1 MARLQSQKRL
11 NSLIKDYYIDLSSP
25 LAWCT
30 SAGPTEI
37 LRALGFQVYFPE
49 NHGAVLGASRTAQKY
64 IPKAHQV
71 GYHSEI
77 CSYLTSDIGAWLMH
91 ETPLTKAY
99 GLESIP
105 KPDFIVYNTN
115 QCREVGE
122 WFNFF
127 GREFNCPVF
136 GIYAPRHLE
145 EVTKEHIEHVKYQF
159 QNLIEQGE
167 KIIGKRINQDH
178 LAEILTLSQKG
189 TQLWQQVLATAR
201 NNPTP
206 LTFFDGCILMAPIV
220 MMRGTKEC
228 VDFYEQTLKE
238 LLDRVEHQ
246 KATIHSE
253 IIRLFWDGMPIWGR
267 LRSLAELFDK
277 NQAAVVSSTYC
288 NSWVFD
294 DFNPQ
299 KPLESMAAAYTRIFI
314 NRGEN
319 AKLSMLQTLLADFNI
334 DGIIFHDS
342 KTCFNNTNSRFG
354 LPTRLREVT
363 GVDTLIIDGD
373 LNDLRFFS
381 DGQTK
386 TRLETFIEQV
396 MLKKIS
402 VS

>member
-1 MARLQSQKRL
+1 MARLHSQEQLK
-11 NSLIKDYYIDLSSP
+11 SLLKNYYSDLRSP
-25 LAWCT
+25 IAWCT
-30 SAGPTEI
+30 SAGPAEI
-37 LRALGFQVYFPE
+37 LRALGFRVYFPE
-49 NHGAVLGASRTAQKY
+49 NHGAVLGASRTAQRY

-99 GLESIP
+99 GLASIP
-105 KPDFIVYNTN
+105 KPDLIVYNTN

-136 GIYAPRHLE
+136 GIYSPRHLE
-145 EVTKEHIEHVKYQF
+145 EVTKEHVEHVKHQF
-159 QNLIEQGE
+159 QNLIDQGE
-167 KIIGKRINQDH
+167 KIIGRRIDLDH

-228 VDFYEQTLKE
+228 IDFYEQTLKE
-238 LLDRVEHQ
+238 LMDRVEHQ
-246 KATIHSE
+246 KVTKHSE
-253 IIRLFWDGMPIWGR
+253 KIRLFWDGMPIWGR
-267 LRSLAELFDK
+267 LRSMAELFDK
-277 NQAAVVSSTYC
+277 NRAAVVSSTYC

-294 DFNPQ
+294 DFNPRN
-299 KPLESMAAAYTRIFI
+299 PLESMASAYTRIFI

-319 AKLSMLQTLLADFNI
+319 AKLSMLQALLADFNI

-354 LPTRLREVT
+354 LPTRLREMT
-363 GVDTLIIDGD
+363 GIDTLIIDGD

-396 MLKKIS
+396 MFKKIS